1 VVGVISNETTLTC
14 ITPIIIGNVSQ
25 VNLMITSDGKNIS
38 EVLKMRVIRSP
49 DILHLEPLSTQI
61 SELIVFTVI
70 VNTSVDTEIKCTLGG
85 VYGTI
90 QLPETISNTSINNG
104 YIPDTGVTFYC
115 ILKNFQ
121 GIKLNE
127 VFSLYLYETL
137 FYSIDIEVLPAVL
150 IQRAYPLQGFISVST
165 GMTY

>member
-1 VVGVISNETTLTC
+1 
-14 ITPIIIGNVSQ
+14 
-25 VNLMITSDGKNIS
+25 MITSDGKNIS

-49 DILHLEPLSTQI
+49 SILHLEPLSTQI
-61 SELIVFTVI
+61 SEFIVFTVI
-70 VNTSVDTEIKCTLGG
+70 VNTPVDTEIKCTLGG

-90 QLPETISNTSINNG
+90 QLSETINNTIMN
-104 YIPDTGVTFYC
+104 IPDTGVTFYC